1 MNDTEPKT
9 FAKKVENIWYHYK
22 FVIIAVCAALI
33 MFGFAFAQSV
43 SKKEPDISVY
53 HISQTGLTASSK
65 DNFCESMKLIAKDY
79 NGDGVVTVDFKEEV
93 YIPEMVNSKP
103 NELSSSDKF
112 NLELALGDCVIYIMD
127 ESFYRGNKDYMCDLK
142 EILGF
147 LPEASYDDKALLL
160 SKLPAYRTVPGLR
173 DFEPD
178 SYICLRKKRVGMN
191 DDEYAAH
198 VDFFKNLAEFVEFDG

>member
-1 MNDTEPKT
+1 MTS
-9 FAKKVENIWYHYK
+9 HRS
-22 FVIIAVCAALI
+22 LI
-33 MFGFAFAQSV
+33 SPRQGLNAPLSL
-43 SKKEPDISVY
+43 I
-53 HISQTGLTASSK
+53 HI
-65 DNFCESMKLIAKDY
+65 FAKDY

-147 LPEASYDDKALLL
+147 LPEAYYDCLLYT
-160 SKLPAYRTVPGLR
+160 STLPH
-173 DFEPD
+173 D
-178 SYICLRKKRVGMN
+178 VG
-191 DDEYAAH
+191 
-198 VDFFKNLAEFVEFDG
+198 V